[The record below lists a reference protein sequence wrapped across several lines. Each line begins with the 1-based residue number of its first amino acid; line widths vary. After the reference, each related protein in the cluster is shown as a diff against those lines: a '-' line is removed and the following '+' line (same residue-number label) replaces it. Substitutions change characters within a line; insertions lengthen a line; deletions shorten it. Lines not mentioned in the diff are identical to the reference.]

1 MNLHQVSILFIAGL
15 LLIIGGGCKTSGT
28 TVPPEA
34 IDPDQVTNAVVI
46 YRIMDQ
52 QTMLF
57 DSVFLPS
64 PVLSRF
70 VQSWNTSEQ
79 AEMRKYAPSFTIKIQ
94 LKDSNRRSFRLNGN
108 YAKEKNDWS
117 FQLSDT
123 TIQASLD
130 SLCAFNERW
139 NGTYA
144 TDNNAQL
151 ALHRNGVYEYSF
163 NQCTRGAY
171 SRGTW
176 TTSGD
181 TLHLRADPHSLAGED
196 ALFEYAQFKE
206 PFVLKDRQLYFTIEG
221 DLNYHYFFTKE

>member
-1 MNLHQVSILFIAGL
+1 MNLQEVSILFITGS
-15 LLIIGGGCKTSGT
+15 LLIIGEGCQTSGT
-28 TVPPEA
+28 TVPHEE
-34 IDPDQVTNAVVI
+34 IDPDQVTNAIVT

-57 DSVFLPS
+57 DSVILPS
-64 PVLSRF
+64 PVLNRF

-79 AEMRKYAPSFTIKIQ
+79 AEMRKYVPSFTIKIQ

-117 FQLSDT
+117 YQLSDT
-123 TIQASLD
+123 TVQASLD
-130 SLCAFNERW
+130 SLRAFNERW

-151 ALHRNGVYEYSF
+151 TLHRNGVYEYSF
-163 NQCTRGAY
+163 DQCIRGAY
-171 SRGTW
+171 SHGTW

-181 TLHLRADPHSLAGED
+181 TLHLRANSDSLESENAM
-196 ALFEYAQFKE
+196 FKYAQFNE
-206 PFVLKDRQLYFTIEG
+206 PFVLKGRQLYFTVEG
-221 DLNYHYFFTKE
+221 ELNYHYFFTKE